1 MQDNKFFQL
10 TFDNH
15 HQLGLEKK
23 IPLKTVQSV
32 EIRKDNKGVYVSG
45 QGSLSFFGY
54 VPSCCIYLFDIT
66 KNQLIGTFCLFLHW
80 KVFFLGYKNLRQL

>member
-1 MQDNKFFQL
+1 MKDLKFFEL

-15 HQLGLEKK
+15 SQLGLDKK

-32 EIRKDNKGVYVSG
+32 EIRGDNSSVYVSG

-66 KNQLIGTFCLFLHW
+66 SNKLLGIFYKRSLKGT
-80 KVFFLGYKNLRQL
+80 